1 VQLTEDRLLQ
11 PFLQGA
17 MLMVGLLAAI
27 FAMHLPVIM
36 SLMLMDP
43 IEVTADDTCQEIIRQ

>member
-1 VQLTEDRLLQ
+1 
-11 PFLQGA
+11 

-43 IEVTADDTCQEIIRQ
+43 IAVTADDTCQEIIRQ